1 MLADFGEKVYISLF
15 ILAKKLDLLLRK
27 SYHRAMLREFGAG
40 FFTGKEKSKCEWQRP
55 VSVCS
60 VGDPLGSLQQLVR
73 DGLLRAFKGS
83 GNTIQPA
90 PTNDTDLIIAYGR
103 MGEEERVPLVFTIKE
118 RYGLAK
124 RPPNLVTVVS
134 ASRAVLDRTLAEMG
148 DTIPAGIQPAF
159 ALESRDGLSEAKP
172 AERAEP
178 MVRMGRREQAYHG
191 SPRILLVVGDEG
203 SRNIE
208 EGILFGLEGSHPSMS
223 GEDEKGFFEELSR
236 RLWAFA
242 CAKDAD
248 HMAIS
253 EGAISK
259 EAWERSAIPEQI
271 IAAGQRMDQLG
282 LLAPPVILR
291 DLVSNGLAR
300 VYERYFNLKRMSEGN
315 LSAWEP
321 YLGVMV
327 ITGTGSVGVDK
338 RHLQREHLV
347 PVGELME
354 NGVVVWQPEGMDT
367 VKPSVEAMEQL
378 AIYRAAP
385 QLSLLVKKIGD
396 AHGAPVMVPAIRA
409 LLHTHVGI
417 TAYNPELVEVVH
429 IDRER
434 FPYPFS
440 CGTDLLARAT
450 VEAFS
455 KARAFRD
462 PDGLPRAILLEQPNH
477 GIVVAELWRDPPTVP
492 CFEATLN
499 LFAAGEIEWTYAI
512 PQV

>member
-1 MLADFGEKVYISLF
+1 
-15 ILAKKLDLLLRK
+15 
-27 SYHRAMLREFGAG
+27 
-40 FFTGKEKSKCEWQRP
+40 
-55 VSVCS
+55 
-60 VGDPLGSLQQLVR
+60 
-73 DGLLRAFKGS
+73 
-83 GNTIQPA
+83 
-90 PTNDTDLIIAYGR
+90 

-124 RPPNLVTVVS
+124 RPPNLLTVVN
-134 ASRAVLDRTLAEMG
+134 APRAVLDRTLAEMG

-159 ALESRDGLSEAKP
+159 VLQGREGLSKAKR

-191 SPRILLVVGDEG
+191 SPRILLVVGDEE
-203 SRNIE
+203 SRTIE
-208 EGILFGLEGSHPSMS
+208 KGILFGLEGSHPSIS
-223 GEDEKGFFEELSR
+223 GEDEEGFFEELSR

-253 EGAISK
+253 EGAISR

-271 IAAGQRMDQLG
+271 IAAGHRMDELG

-291 DLVSNGLAR
+291 DLVSNGMAR

-321 YLGVMV
+321 DLGVMV

-347 PVGELME
+347 PVGELTE
-354 NGVVVWQPEGMDT
+354 NGVVVWQPEGTAT

-385 QLSLLVKKIGD
+385 QILLRDERRNVIAD
-396 AHGAPVMVPAIRA
+396 SHGTPVTVPAIRA

-455 KARAFRD
+455 KARAFHN
-462 PDGLPRAILLEQPNH
+462 PDGLPRAVLLEQPNH
-477 GIVVAELWRDPPTVP
+477 GIVVAELWRDPPAVP
-492 CFEATLN
+492 CFEATLD